1 MSAGGAD
8 TCQGCGYRSK
18 SAKLAKH
25 VARLRK
31 LVEALRFCHA
41 EGLCED
47 CDFGPYH
54 SRCHASRLS
63 LINEVL
69 KATAPKKDGK

>member
-8 TCQGCGYRSK
+8 MCQGCGYRSK
-18 SAKLAKH
+18 SAKLAKD
-25 VARLRK
+25 VAKLRK
-31 LVEALRFCHA
+31 LVMELRYCHA

-54 SRCHASRLS
+54 SRCHESRLS
-63 LINEVL
+63 RICGVL
-69 KATAPKKDGK
+69 KATAPKKDGA